1 MYVLLTNF
9 IIVYLE
15 ILETSW
21 MNHKLLF
28 LGVLFVIESEVLNYL
43 VFTNNGLSISSWWVS
58 DLTMHPPPP
67 LCVLLYKYIQVYLY
81 STYKLLGLHTCIM
94 HNHLFP
100 HGIGVIMG
108 QEMFFT
114 PLLYSKINLHCIY
127 TQNIIIFLVFTDLH
141 RLNFS
146 GC

>member
-1 MYVLLTNF
+1 MHFLLTNF

-15 ILETSW
+15 IWETSW
-21 MNHKLLF
+21 MNHKLPVFRCLICHRVWGLKLF
-28 LGVLFVIESEVLNYL
+28 CIYKQWSEHLIL
-43 VFTNNGLSISSWWVS
+43 VSLRFN
-58 DLTMHPPPP
+58 HAPP
-67 LCVLLYKYIQVYLY
+67 LPFCVLLYIQVYFY
-81 STYKLLGLHTCIM
+81 SAYKLLGLHTCIM
-94 HNHLFP
+94 HNHLFS

-108 QEMFFT
+108 QAMFFI
-114 PLLYSKINLHCIY
+114 PLLYSKFIF